1 MLFAN
6 ENSNEGIEKVLQ
18 EIPQYV
24 PCYGEGKEKVYSG
37 QGVAGDQLSVERG
50 VNYLLQIANGLT
62 PEERKEGLH
71 FEISDFHT
79 KM

>member
-6 ENSNEGIEKVLQ
+6 ENSNDGIEKVLQ
-18 EIPQYV
+18 EIQQYV

-37 QGVAGDQLSVERG
+37 QGV
-50 VNYLLQIANGLT
+50 NYLLQIANGLT
-62 PEERKEGLH
+62 PEERKECLH

-79 KM
+79 KMKFLQVKK